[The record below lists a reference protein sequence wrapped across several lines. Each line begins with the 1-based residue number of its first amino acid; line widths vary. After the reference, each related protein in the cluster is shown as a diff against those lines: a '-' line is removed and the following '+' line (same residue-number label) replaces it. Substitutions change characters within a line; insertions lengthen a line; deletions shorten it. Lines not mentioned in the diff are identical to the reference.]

1 MTVLAAYHFASTPI
15 LQGKMMTDRRH
26 FLAMTGAVLAG
37 CAGGAWAAG
46 TTEAK
51 KSKDSAS
58 VVSRLA
64 KLEASVSGR
73 LGVEIL
79 DSGSGRRWGY
89 RADER
94 FPMCS
99 TFKFLAAS
107 AVLRHVDTGAEQL
120 DRRIVYGQDVLVN
133 YSPTTGKHVGGD
145 GLSLAQLC
153 EAAITLSDNTAANL
167 MLRSLGGLEPFNKF
181 VRSLGDNTTRLDR
194 FETELNT
201 SIPGDPRDT
210 TTPTAMTGNL
220 QKILLGD
227 ALSAA
232 SRRQITAWMLANKTG
247 DRRVRAGMQAGWKVG
262 DKTGSGDYGTTNT
275 VAIIWPPQ
283 GAPLL
288 ASIYL
293 TETKAPE
300 EQRNAVLAEVGKLIV
315 GGLNR

>member
-1 MTVLAAYHFASTPI
+1 
-15 LQGKMMTDRRH
+15 MMTDRRH
-26 FLAMTGAVLAG
+26 FLAMTGVALAG
-37 CAGGAWAAG
+37 CASGAWAAG
-46 TTEAK
+46 TAEAK

-58 VVSRLA
+58 LVARLA
-64 KLEASVSGR
+64 KLEASVAGR

-107 AVLRHVDTGAEQL
+107 AVLRRVDTGAEQL
-120 DRRIVYGQDVLVN
+120 DRRIVYGEDVLVN

-167 MLRSLGGLEPFNKF
+167 MLRSLGGLDAFNKF
-181 VRSLGDNTTRLDR
+181 VRSLGDDTTRLDR

-247 DRRVRAGMQAGWKVG
+247 DRRVRAGMQPGWKVG

-293 TETKAPE
+293 TETKASE
-300 EQRNAVLAEVGKLIV
+300 EQRNTVLAEVGKLIV
-315 GGLNR
+315 GGLDR